1 MTTSG
6 TTVWTMTAA
15 ELIRTA
21 LVENGIIGVGDV
33 PTAAEQTECNTRL
46 NGLLKSW
53 QVKGVSWKQETETL
67 ALTAATASVALPVY
81 VRGVNGARFV
91 ESASFERMLQRF
103 ERDEY
108 YRLPNKTSAGKPTCY
123 YVERSTA
130 GLTLFVWPVQTVNSD
145 LKIDIDRA
153 MDTVTAGS
161 ETVDIP
167 EELQETVYSCLAVR
181 CAGIFGVTP
190 SQVLYERAMMLERE
204 MLDSYRPASYYFEAY

>member
-6 TTVWTMTAA
+6 TTVWSMTAA

-21 LVENGIIGVGDV
+21 LTENAIIALGEV
-33 PTAAEQTECNTRL
+33 PTADEETECLTRL
-46 NGLLKSW
+46 NGMLKSW
-53 QVKGVSWKQETETL
+53 QLKGVSWKQETETL
-67 ALTAATASVALPVY
+67 ALTAATASVALPAY
-81 VRGVNGARFV
+81 VRGLNSARFV
-91 ESASFERMLQRF
+91 ESADFERMLQRF

-108 YRLPNKTSAGKPTCY
+108 YRLPNKTSAGRPTCY
-123 YVERSTA
+123 YVERSTS
-130 GLTLFVWPVQTVNSD
+130 GLTLFVWPVQTVDSN

-153 MDTVTAGS
+153 MDTVTEGS

-190 SQVLYERAMMLERE
+190 TQILYERAMMLERE